1 MRPFRDRTEG
11 LLLAV
16 LVAVTL
22 GLAVATGL
30 SVEATL
36 AQGW

>member
-11 LLLAV
+11 LLFAA

-22 GLAVATGL
+22 GLVAATGL
-30 SVEATL
+30 QIEATL
-36 AQGW
+36 AQAW